1 MQPVQA
7 SQARAAGAGF
17 SASRVLKDKDAMIS
31 KVAVLCWE
39 ESRPW
44 VSALRQNGYSVPW
57 VEEPK
62 GDAYKQIPRLEPDL
76 VLIDLTR
83 LPEQGKAMAIGLSA
97 NEALSGVPIVVVSEK
112 ESALR
117 GLKGKVE
124 NLVLT
129 HPSDIVT
136 AGKSALSGKD

>member
-1 MQPVQA
+1 MN
-7 SQARAAGAGF
+7 
-17 SASRVLKDKDAMIS
+17 S
-31 KVAVLCWE
+31 KIAVLCWE

-62 GDAYKQIPRLEPDL
+62 GDSYKQIPKQEPDL

-83 LPEQGKAMAIGLSA
+83 LPEQGKAMAVSLSA
-97 NEALSGVPIVVVSEK
+97 NEALGGIPIVVGREK
-112 ESALR
+112 EAAIR
-117 GLKGKVE
+117 GLKGKVR

-129 HPSDIVT
+129 SPSDIVT
-136 AGKSALSGKD
+136 SVKSALSGKD

>member
-1 MQPVQA
+1 
-7 SQARAAGAGF
+7 
-17 SASRVLKDKDAMIS
+17 MIS

-76 VLIDLTR
+76 ILIDLTR
-83 LPEQGKAMAIGLSA
+83 LPEQGKKMAIGLA
-97 NEALSGVPIVVVSEK
+97 KQETLTGVPIVVVSEK
-112 ESALR
+112 DSAAR
-117 GLKGKVE
+117 GLKGVE
-124 NLVLT
+124 NLTVAT
-129 HPSDIVT
+129 PSDLIT
-136 AGKSALSGKD
+136 AVKSALSAKG

>member
-1 MQPVQA
+1 MELGGITAV
-7 SQARAAGAGF
+7 
-17 SASRVLKDKDAMIS
+17 KEEMIS

-62 GDAYKQIPRLEPDL
+62 GDAYKQISRIDPDL

-83 LPEQGKAMAIGLSA
+83 LPEQGKAMAIGLA
-97 NEALSGVPIVVVSEK
+97 AQEELSGVPIVVVSERD
-112 ESALR
+112 SATR
-117 GLKGKVE
+117 GLKGRVG
-124 NLVLT
+124 NMILT
-129 HPSDIVT
+129 NPSEMIV
-136 AGKSALSGKD
+136 AVKSALAGKV

>member
-1 MQPVQA
+1 
-7 SQARAAGAGF
+7 
-17 SASRVLKDKDAMIS
+17 MIS

-62 GDAYKQIPRLEPDL
+62 GDAYKQIPRVEPDL
-76 VLIDLTR
+76 VVIDLTKM
-83 LPEQGKAMAIGLSA
+83 PEQGKAMAIGLA
-97 NEALSGVPIVVVSEK
+97 GQQALSGVPIVVVSAK
-112 ESALR
+112 DSVAR
-117 GLKGKVE
+117 GLKSRVG

-129 HPSDIVT
+129 TPSDMIT
-136 AGKSALSGKD
+136 AVKSALAEKA

>member
-1 MQPVQA
+1 
-7 SQARAAGAGF
+7 
-17 SASRVLKDKDAMIS
+17 MIS
-31 KVAVLCWE
+31 KIAVLCWE

-62 GDAYKQIPRLEPDL
+62 GDSYKQIPRLEPDL

-83 LPEQGKAMAIGLSA
+83 LPDQGKAMAVVLAA
-97 NEALSGVPIVVVSEK
+97 NDALSGIPIVVVSEK
-112 ESALR
+112 DSATR

-124 NLVLT
+124 NLILT
-129 HPSDIVT
+129 NPSDMVT
-136 AGKSALSGKD
+136 AVKSALSGKD

>member
-1 MQPVQA
+1 
-7 SQARAAGAGF
+7 
-17 SASRVLKDKDAMIS
+17 MIS

-44 VSALRQNGYSVPW
+44 VSSLRQNGYSVPW

-62 GDAYKQIPRLEPDL
+62 GDAYKQIHKLEPDL

-83 LPEQGKAMAIGLSA
+83 LPEQGKAMAVALSA
-97 NEALSGVPIVVVSEK
+97 HEALSGVPIVVVTQK
-112 ESALR
+112 DSAAR
-117 GLKGKVE
+117 GLKGRVS

-129 HPSDIVT
+129 NPSEMIT
-136 AGKSALSGKD
+136 AVKSALSGKD

>member
-1 MQPVQA
+1 MNA
-7 SQARAAGAGF
+7 
-17 SASRVLKDKDAMIS
+17 

-62 GDAYKQIPRLEPDL
+62 GETYKQIPKIEPDL
-76 VLIDLTR
+76 VLVDLTR
-83 LPEQGKAMAIGLSA
+83 RPDQGKAMAIGLAES
-97 NEALSGVPIVVVSEK
+97 EALDGVPIVVVVGK
-112 ESALR
+112 DSAAR
-117 GLKGKVE
+117 GLKGRIK

-129 HPSDIVT
+129 KPSDMVT
-136 AGKSALSGKD
+136 AVKSALSEKD

>member
-1 MQPVQA
+1 
-7 SQARAAGAGF
+7 
-17 SASRVLKDKDAMIS
+17 MIS
-31 KVAVLCWE
+31 KIAVLCWE

-62 GDAYKQIPRLEPDL
+62 GDSYKQIPRLEPDL

-83 LPEQGKAMAIGLSA
+83 LPDQGKAMAVVLAG

-112 ESALR
+112 DSATR

-124 NLVLT
+124 NLILT
-129 HPSDIVT
+129 NPSDMVT
-136 AGKSALSGKD
+136 AVKSALSGKD

>member
-1 MQPVQA
+1 MELGGITAV
-7 SQARAAGAGF
+7 
-17 SASRVLKDKDAMIS
+17 KEEMIS

-62 GDAYKQIPRLEPDL
+62 GDAYKQISRIDPDL

-83 LPEQGKAMAIGLSA
+83 LPEQGKAMAIGLA
-97 NEALSGVPIVVVSEK
+97 AQEELSGVPIVVVSERD
-112 ESALR
+112 SATR
-117 GLKGKVE
+117 GLKGRVE
-124 NLVLT
+124 NMILT
-129 HPSDIVT
+129 NPSEMIV
-136 AGKSALSGKD
+136 AVKSALAGKV

>member
-1 MQPVQA
+1 M
-7 SQARAAGAGF
+7 
-17 SASRVLKDKDAMIS
+17 MS

-62 GDAYKQIPRLEPDL
+62 GDAYKQIPGLEPDL

-83 LPEQGKAMAIGLSA
+83 LPDQGKAMAIGLSA
-97 NEALSGVPIVVVSEK
+97 HKGLTGVPIVVVSEK
-112 ESALR
+112 VSATR
-117 GLKGKVE
+117 GLKGKVQ

-129 HPSDIVT
+129 SPSDIVT
-136 AGKSALSGKD
+136 TVKSALAAKD

>member
-31 KVAVLCWE
+31 KIAVLCWE

-44 VSALRQNGYSVPW
+44 VSALRQNGYSAPW

-62 GDAYKQIPRLEPDL
+62 GDSYKQIPRLEPNL

-83 LPEQGKAMAIGLSA
+83 PPDQGKAMAVVLAG
-97 NEALSGVPIVVVSEK
+97 NDALSG
-112 ESALR
+112 
-117 GLKGKVE
+117 
-124 NLVLT
+124 
-129 HPSDIVT
+129 
-136 AGKSALSGKD
+136 

>member
-1 MQPVQA
+1 
-7 SQARAAGAGF
+7 
-17 SASRVLKDKDAMIS
+17 MIS

-62 GDAYKQIPRLEPDL
+62 GDVYKQIPRLEPDL

-83 LPEQGKAMAIGLSA
+83 LPDQGKAMAIGLAA
-97 NEALSGVPIVVVSEK
+97 NEALIGIPIVVVSEK
-112 ESALR
+112 DSATR
-117 GLKGKVE
+117 GLKGKVG
-124 NLVLT
+124 NLILT

-136 AGKSALSGKD
+136 AVKSALSERD

>member
-1 MQPVQA
+1 MNA
-7 SQARAAGAGF
+7 
-17 SASRVLKDKDAMIS
+17 

-62 GDAYKQIPRLEPDL
+62 GETYKQIPKVEPDL
-76 VLIDLTR
+76 VLVDLTR
-83 LPEQGKAMAIGLSA
+83 RPDQGKAIAIGLA
-97 NEALSGVPIVVVSEK
+97 ENEALGEIPIVVVGNV
-112 ESALR
+112 SAAR
-117 GLKGKVE
+117 GLKGKVK

-129 HPSDIVT
+129 NPGDMVT
-136 AGKSALSGKD
+136 AVKSALSERD

>member
-1 MQPVQA
+1 LNA
-7 SQARAAGAGF
+7 
-17 SASRVLKDKDAMIS
+17 

-62 GDAYKQIPRLEPDL
+62 GDTYKQIPKVEPDL

-83 LPEQGKAMAIGLSA
+83 RPDQGKAMAIGVAGQESL
-97 NEALSGVPIVVVSEK
+97 GGIPIVVVVEK
-112 ESALR
+112 DSAAR
-117 GLKGKVE
+117 GLKGRVK

-129 HPSDIVT
+129 TPSEMVT
-136 AGKSALSGKD
+136 AVKAALAEKD

>member
-1 MQPVQA
+1 
-7 SQARAAGAGF
+7 
-17 SASRVLKDKDAMIS
+17 MIS

-83 LPEQGKAMAIGLSA
+83 LPDQGRAMAIGLSSD
-97 NEALSGVPIVVVSEK
+97 EGLTGVPIVVVSEK
-112 ESALR
+112 SSAVR
-117 GLKGKVE
+117 GLKGKVQ
-124 NLVLT
+124 NLMLT
-129 HPSDIVT
+129 SPSDIVT
-136 AGKSALSGKD
+136 TVKSALAAKD